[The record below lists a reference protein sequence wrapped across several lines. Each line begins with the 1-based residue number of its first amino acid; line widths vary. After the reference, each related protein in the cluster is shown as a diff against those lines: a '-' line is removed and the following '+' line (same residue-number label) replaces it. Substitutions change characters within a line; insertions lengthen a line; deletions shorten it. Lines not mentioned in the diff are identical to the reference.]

1 MCGEVESKQWVNPPA
16 TIIWFCLVNRML
28 WGAIPPSRLSTRW
41 FIYADPWGTSVD
53 SRKTRQLGQKVYLY
67 PS

>member
-28 WGAIPPSRLSTRW
+28 WGAIPPSRLSTHW
-41 FIYADPWGTSVD
+41 FIYPD
-53 SRKTRQLGQKVYLY
+53 R
-67 PS
+67 